1 MESNNALSD
10 QLKRVT
16 KELSSH
22 KIALHQARSYL
33 RCILQNATDLIF
45 ATDAE
50 DAVISFSKGGE
61 KVLGYSWEEIVGRP
75 IKNFAE
81 DEKSFGYLIATCKE
95 EGSAVGLDVPF
106 RHKDGKRVF
115 CNISLLNL
123 TNPEGE
129 TVGSVGICQDIT
141 QWKKLQEDLIR
152 VDRLAEIGRIAAGVA
167 HEINN
172 PLAVINE
179 VSGWVGEVVGDAKGL
194 SPKDRQELEVAVT
207 KIGGQTRRCRT
218 ITHKLLDFSRDSA
231 PTKNEFDIVALL
243 KETIGFLH
251 PEVKHTSIKIDLQ
264 AAERPLLVN
273 SDKKLL
279 EQVFVNFITNAVH
292 AVRERT
298 EDTGLIEITVLRND
312 SDVEI
317 GFKDDGVG
325 IPTEVQS
332 KIFDLFYTT
341 KPPGKGTGLGLA
353 ICRSIVKKLGGDITL
368 ESQVGVGTTF
378 TVRIPVS

>member
-1 MESNNALSD
+1 M
-10 QLKRVT
+10 
-16 KELSSH
+16 
-22 KIALHQARSYL
+22 
-33 RCILQNATDLIF
+33 
-45 ATDAE
+45 
-50 DAVISFSKGGE
+50 
-61 KVLGYSWEEIVGRP
+61 
-75 IKNFAE
+75 
-81 DEKSFGYLIATCKE
+81 
-95 EGSAVGLDVPF
+95 GLDVPL
-106 RHKDGKRVF
+106 RHKDGSTVF
-115 CNISLLNL
+115 FNISLLNL
-123 TNPEGE
+123 TNREGQS
-129 TVGSVGICQDIT
+129 VGSVGICQDIT

-172 PLAVINE
+172 PIAVINE
-179 VSGWVGEVVGDAKGL
+179 VSGWMGEVVRDASSL
-194 SPKDRQELEVAVT
+194 SPEDRQELEEAVT
-207 KIGGQTRRCRT
+207 KIGGQTKRCRT

-231 PTKNEFDIVALL
+231 PTKSEFDIVALL